1 VAFSHYKKTNT
12 TNKKKEG
19 DKMPTS
25 EDYAAH
31 YDGLDDYAANYNRLN
46 ESRHTGQPLEKLCWG
61 CSLCGERGETVH
73 NSIDVAIG
81 MIKHLQ
87 QVEQVTHTEHL
98 EGLSTFKVL
107 ENELL
112 EKITDVIKK

>member
-1 VAFSHYKKTNT
+1 MAFLHYKKTNT

-25 EDYAAH
+25 EDYAAQR
-31 YDGLDDYAANYNRLN
+31 DGLAEAGY
-46 ESRHTGQPLEKLCWG
+46 TGQPLEKLCWG

-73 NSIDVAIG
+73 NSTDVLIG
-81 MIKHLQ
+81 MVKHME

>member
-1 VAFSHYKKTNT
+1 
-12 TNKKKEG
+12 
-19 DKMPTS
+19 MPTS

-31 YDGLDDYAANYNRLN
+31 YDGLREAGY
-46 ESRHTGQPLEKLCWG
+46 TGQQLEKLCWG

-73 NSIDVAIG
+73 NSTDVLIG
-81 MIKHLQ
+81 MVKHIQ
-87 QVEQVTHTEHL
+87 EVEQVTQTEHL
-98 EGLSTFKVL
+98 KSLSTFKVL

>member
-1 VAFSHYKKTNT
+1 
-12 TNKKKEG
+12 
-19 DKMPTS
+19 MPTS
-25 EDYAAH
+25 EDYAAQR
-31 YDGLDDYAANYNRLN
+31 DGLAEAGY
-46 ESRHTGQPLEKLCWG
+46 TGQPLEKLCWG

-73 NSIDVAIG
+73 NSTDVLIG
-81 MIKHLQ
+81 MVKHME

>member
-1 VAFSHYKKTNT
+1 VAFLHYKKTNT

-25 EDYAAH
+25 EDYAAQR
-31 YDGLDDYAANYNRLN
+31 DGLAEAGY
-46 ESRHTGQPLEKLCWG
+46 TGQPLEKLCWG

-73 NSIDVAIG
+73 NSTDVLIG
-81 MIKHLQ
+81 MVKHME